1 MFSRAVLIALKA
13 CILTTVLVA
22 ARVTP
27 IKAAPCNTP
36 SHVTSPSPPLK
47 PARPHPGRASIYSDV
62 YTNTT
67 PQRASDFDEVALARR
82 SHPFPFR
89 TRPLSFSAPM
99 VLHTR
104 ESRSLP
110 HLFFCTGLVSIYVDT
125 SPFFCPYIRPGAH
138 RTTVAPTPTPRI
150 PQRTPHCMPPSRFV
164 TAQGQTRPGPG
175 LDSLPAGQETRS
187 RHPPMARAWPTSC
200 RTNLLGSQP

>member
-27 IKAAPCNTP
+27 IRAAPATPFTRHVAITALETGHAPP
-36 SHVTSPSPPLK
+36 SHG
-47 PARPHPGRASIYSDV
+47 PGKASIYRDI

-67 PQRASDFDEVALARR
+67 PQRAPDFDEVALARR

-89 TRPLSFSAPM
+89 TRSLSFSAPM

-110 HLFFCTGLVSIYVDT
+110 HLFFVLRAGIHLVGYQ
-125 SPFFCPYIRPGAH
+125 PFFLMCIAFPHPLLQQ
-138 RTTVAPTPTPRI
+138 TV
-150 PQRTPHCMPPSRFV
+150 S
-164 TAQGQTRPGPG
+164 GK
-175 LDSLPAGQETRS
+175 
-187 RHPPMARAWPTSC
+187 
-200 RTNLLGSQP
+200 

>member
-150 PQRTPHCMPPSRFV
+150 PQRTPQRTPHCMPPPRFV

-175 LDSLPAGQETRS
+175 RIHYQPGRKPGRDTHPWPGPGPHPAAQ
-187 RHPPMARAWPTSC
+187 TS
-200 RTNLLGSQP
+200 